1 MKRKNLKSLKF
12 SAIIL
17 IIIWSVKLF
26 EIVFDYNFTEYGVLP
41 RNFNGLIGIFFSPLI
56 HSDVNHLL
64 SNSLPV
70 IILCLLIFN
79 FYSQIAKK
87 IFIYLYFISG
97 LWLWCIGRE
106 SFHIGASGLIYAMAS
121 FLFFSG
127 ILRKNSQLSAVALL
141 VIFIYG
147 GLFWGLFPIDKNVST
162 SFLYIIYNCIY
173 IQSFILRVEF
183 IPAHLMILIF
193 SMTLFTYTN
202 ESLYISLFYHQTYDN
217 LYF

>member
-12 SAIIL
+12 SAIVL
-17 IIIWSVKLF
+17 IIIWSVKIF
-26 EIVFDYNFTEYGVLP
+26 EIVFDYDFTEYGVLP
-41 RNFNGLIGIFFSPLI
+41 RKFNGLIGILFSPLI
-56 HSDVNHLL
+56 HSDINHLL

-147 GLFWGLFPIDKNVST
+147 GLFWGLFPIHKNVSWEGHLT
-162 SFLYIIYNCIY
+162 GFIAGILV
-173 IQSFILRVEF
+173 SFIFRKDGPKRKKYNWEIEEDLEVND
-183 IPAHLMILIF
+183 
-193 SMTLFTYTN
+193 N
-202 ESLYISLFYHQTYDN
+202 EPNHYIN
-217 LYF
+217 

>member
-12 SAIIL
+12 SVIIL
-17 IIIWSVKLF
+17 IIIWSVKIF
-26 EIVFDYNFTEYGVLP
+26 EIVFDYDFTEYGVLP
-41 RNFNGLIGIFFSPLI
+41 RKFNGLIGILFSPLI

-147 GLFWGLFPIDKNVST
+147 GLFWGLFPIHKNVSWEGHLT
-162 SFLYIIYNCIY
+162 GFIAGILV
-173 IQSFILRVEF
+173 SFIFRKDGPKRKKYNWEIEEDLEVND
-183 IPAHLMILIF
+183 
-193 SMTLFTYTN
+193 N
-202 ESLYISLFYHQTYDN
+202 EPNHYIN
-217 LYF
+217 

>member
-1 MKRKNLKSLKF
+1 MKRKNLTSLKF
-12 SAIIL
+12 SAIVL
-17 IIIWSVKLF
+17 IIIWSVKIF
-26 EIVFDYNFTEYGVLP
+26 EIVFDYDFTEYGVLP
-41 RNFNGLIGIFFSPLI
+41 RNFNGLIGILFSPLI
-56 HSDVNHLL
+56 HSDINHLL

-87 IFIYLYFISG
+87 ILIYLYFISG

-147 GLFWGLFPIDKNVST
+147 GLFWGLFPIHKNVSWEGHLT
-162 SFLYIIYNCIY
+162 GFIAGILV
-173 IQSFILRVEF
+173 SFIFRKDGPKRKKYNWEIEEDLEVNDSE
-183 IPAHLMILIF
+183 PNH
-193 SMTLFTYTN
+193 
-202 ESLYISLFYHQTYDN
+202 YIN
-217 LYF
+217 

>member
-1 MKRKNLKSLKF
+1 MKRKNLTSLKF

-17 IIIWSVKLF
+17 IIIWSVKIF
-26 EIVFDYNFTEYGVLP
+26 EIVFDYDFTEYGVLP
-41 RNFNGLIGIFFSPLI
+41 RKFNGLIGILFSPLI
-56 HSDVNHLL
+56 HADVNHLL

-79 FYSQIAKK
+79 FYIEIAKK
-87 IFIYLYFISG
+87 ILIYLYFISG

-147 GLFWGLFPIDKNVST
+147 GLFWGLFPIHKNVSWEGHLT
-162 SFLYIIYNCIY
+162 GFIAGVLV
-173 IQSFILRVEF
+173 SFICRKDGPERKKYNWEIEEDLEVND
-183 IPAHLMILIF
+183 
-193 SMTLFTYTN
+193 N
-202 ESLYISLFYHQTYDN
+202 EPNHYIN
-217 LYF
+217 

>member
-12 SAIIL
+12 SAVIL
-17 IIIWSVKLF
+17 IIIWSVKLI
-26 EIVFDYNFTEYGVLP
+26 EIVFNFDFTEYGVFP
-41 RNFNGLIGIFFSPLI
+41 RNFNGLIGILFSPLI

-147 GLFWGLFPIDKNVST
+147 GLFWGLFPIDKNVSWEGHLT
-162 SFLYIIYNCIY
+162 GFIAGILV
-173 IQSFILRVEF
+173 SFICRKDGPKRKKYNWEIEEDLEVND
-183 IPAHLMILIF
+183 
-193 SMTLFTYTN
+193 N
-202 ESLYISLFYHQTYDN
+202 EPNHYIN
-217 LYF
+217 

>member
-1 MKRKNLKSLKF
+1 MKRKNLTPIKF
-12 SAIIL
+12 SSIVL
-17 IIIWSVKLF
+17 IIIWSVKIF
-26 EIVFDYNFTEYGVLP
+26 EIVFDYDFTEYGVLP
-41 RNFNGLIGIFFSPLI
+41 RKFNGLTGILFSPLI

-87 IFIYLYFISG
+87 ILIYLYFISG

-147 GLFWGLFPIDKNVST
+147 GLFWGLFPIHKNVSWEGHLT
-162 SFLYIIYNCIY
+162 GFIAGILV
-173 IQSFILRVEF
+173 SFIFRKDGPKRKKYNWEIEEDLEVND
-183 IPAHLMILIF
+183 
-193 SMTLFTYTN
+193 N
-202 ESLYISLFYHQTYDN
+202 EPNHYIN
-217 LYF
+217 

>member
-1 MKRKNLKSLKF
+1 MKKKKLKSLNF
-12 SAIIL
+12 SVLLL

-26 EIVFDYNFTEYGVLP
+26 EIIFGYDFKQYGVLP
-41 RNFNGLIGIFFSPLI
+41 RNFNGLIGILFSPLI

-64 SNSLPV
+64 SNSLPI
-70 IILCLLIFN
+70 IILCLLFFD

-127 ILRKNSQLSAVALL
+127 ILRKNTQLSAVSLL

-147 GLFWGLFPIDKNVST
+147 GLFWGLFPIYQNVSWEGHLT
-162 SFLYIIYNCIY
+162 GFIAGILV
-173 IQSFILRVEF
+173 SFIFRKDGPKRKKYNWEIEEDLEVNDNE
-183 IPAHLMILIF
+183 
-193 SMTLFTYTN
+193 TN
-202 ESLYISLFYHQTYDN
+202 HYIN
-217 LYF
+217 

>member
-1 MKRKNLKSLKF
+1 MKRKNLTSLKF
-12 SAIIL
+12 SAIVL
-17 IIIWSVKLF
+17 IIIWSVKIF
-26 EIVFDYNFTEYGVLP
+26 EIVFDYDFTEYGVLP
-41 RNFNGLIGIFFSPLI
+41 RKFNGLIGILFSPLI

-87 IFIYLYFISG
+87 ILIYLYFISG

-147 GLFWGLFPIDKNVST
+147 GLFWGLFPIHKNVSWEGHLT
-162 SFLYIIYNCIY
+162 GFIAGILV
-173 IQSFILRVEF
+173 SFIFRKDGPKRKKYNWEIEEDLEVND
-183 IPAHLMILIF
+183 
-193 SMTLFTYTN
+193 N
-202 ESLYISLFYHQTYDN
+202 EPNHYAN
-217 LYF
+217 

>member
-12 SAIIL
+12 SVIIL
-17 IIIWSVKLF
+17 IIIWSVKIF
-26 EIVFDYNFTEYGVLP
+26 EIVFDYDFTEYGVLP
-41 RNFNGLIGIFFSPLI
+41 RKFNGLIGILFSPLI

-87 IFIYLYFISG
+87 ILIYLYFISG

-147 GLFWGLFPIDKNVST
+147 GLFWGLFPIHKNVSWEGHLT
-162 SFLYIIYNCIY
+162 GFIAGILV
-173 IQSFILRVEF
+173 SFIFRKDGPKRKKYNWEIEEDLEVND
-183 IPAHLMILIF
+183 
-193 SMTLFTYTN
+193 N
-202 ESLYISLFYHQTYDN
+202 EPNHYIN
-217 LYF
+217 

>member
-12 SAIIL
+12 SVIIL

-26 EIVFDYNFTEYGVLP
+26 EIVFDYDFTEYGVLP
-41 RNFNGLIGIFFSPLI
+41 RNFNGLIGILFSPLI

-70 IILCLLIFN
+70 VILCLLIFN

-147 GLFWGLFPIDKNVST
+147 GLFWGLFPIHKNVSWEGHLT
-162 SFLYIIYNCIY
+162 GFIAGILV
-173 IQSFILRVEF
+173 SFIFRKDGPKRKKYNWEIEEDLEVND
-183 IPAHLMILIF
+183 
-193 SMTLFTYTN
+193 N
-202 ESLYISLFYHQTYDN
+202 EPYHHIN
-217 LYF
+217 

>member
-1 MKRKNLKSLKF
+1 MKRKNLTSLKF
-12 SAIIL
+12 SVIVL
-17 IIIWSVKLF
+17 IIIWSVKIF
-26 EIVFDYNFTEYGVLP
+26 EIVFDYDLTEYGILP
-41 RNFNGLIGIFFSPLI
+41 RKFNGLIGILFSPLI

-70 IILCLLIFN
+70 IILCLIIFN

-87 IFIYLYFISG
+87 ILIYLYFISG

-147 GLFWGLFPIDKNVST
+147 GLFWGLFPIHKNVSWEGHLT
-162 SFLYIIYNCIY
+162 GFIAGILV
-173 IQSFILRVEF
+173 SFIFRKDGPKRKKYNWEIEEDLEVND
-183 IPAHLMILIF
+183 
-193 SMTLFTYTN
+193 N
-202 ESLYISLFYHQTYDN
+202 EPNHYIN
-217 LYF
+217 

>member
-26 EIVFDYNFTEYGVLP
+26 EIVFDYDFTEYGVLP
-41 RNFNGLIGIFFSPLI
+41 RNFNGLIGILFSPLI

-127 ILRKNSQLSAVALL
+127 VLRKNSQLSAVALL

-147 GLFWGLFPIDKNVST
+147 GLFWGLFPIHKNVSWEGHLT
-162 SFLYIIYNCIY
+162 GFIAGILV
-173 IQSFILRVEF
+173 SFIFRKDAVSYT
-183 IPAHLMILIF
+183 HL
-193 SMTLFTYTN
+193 TLPTI
-202 ESLYISLFYHQTYDN
+202 E
-217 LYF
+217 

>member
-1 MKRKNLKSLKF
+1 MKRKNLTSLKF
-12 SAIIL
+12 SAIVL
-17 IIIWSVKLF
+17 IIIWSVKIF
-26 EIVFDYNFTEYGVLP
+26 EIVFDYDFTEYGVLP
-41 RNFNGLIGIFFSPLI
+41 RKFNGLIGILFSPLI

-87 IFIYLYFISG
+87 ILIYLYFISG

-147 GLFWGLFPIDKNVST
+147 GLFWGLFPIHKNVSWEGHLT
-162 SFLYIIYNCIY
+162 GFIAGILV
-173 IQSFILRVEF
+173 SFIFRKDGPKRKKYNWEIEEDLEVND
-183 IPAHLMILIF
+183 
-193 SMTLFTYTN
+193 N
-202 ESLYISLFYHQTYDN
+202 EPNHYLN
-217 LYF
+217 

>member
-1 MKRKNLKSLKF
+1 MKRKNLTSLKF
-12 SAIIL
+12 SAIVL
-17 IIIWSVKLF
+17 IIIWSVKIF
-26 EIVFDYNFTEYGVLP
+26 EIVFDYDFTEYGVLP
-41 RNFNGLIGIFFSPLI
+41 RKFNGLTGIFFSPLI

-70 IILCLLIFN
+70 VILCLLIFN

-147 GLFWGLFPIDKNVST
+147 GLFWGLFPIHKNVSWEGHLT
-162 SFLYIIYNCIY
+162 GFIAGILV
-173 IQSFILRVEF
+173 SFIFRKDGPKRKKYNWEIEEDLEVND
-183 IPAHLMILIF
+183 
-193 SMTLFTYTN
+193 N
-202 ESLYISLFYHQTYDN
+202 EPNHYIN
-217 LYF
+217 

>member
-41 RNFNGLIGIFFSPLI
+41 RNFNGLTGILFSPLI

-147 GLFWGLFPIDKNVST
+147 GLFWGLFPIDKNVSWEGHLT
-162 SFLYIIYNCIY
+162 GFIAGILV
-173 IQSFILRVEF
+173 SFICRKDGPKRKKYNWEIEEDLEVND
-183 IPAHLMILIF
+183 
-193 SMTLFTYTN
+193 N
-202 ESLYISLFYHQTYDN
+202 EPNHYIN
-217 LYF
+217 

>member
-26 EIVFDYNFTEYGVLP
+26 EIVFDYDFTEYGVLP
-41 RNFNGLIGIFFSPLI
+41 RKFNGLIGILFSPLI

-64 SNSLPV
+64 NNSLPV

-147 GLFWGLFPIDKNVST
+147 GLFWGLFPIHKNVSWEGHLT
-162 SFLYIIYNCIY
+162 GFIAGILV
-173 IQSFILRVEF
+173 SFIFRKDGPKRKKYNWEIEEDLEVND
-183 IPAHLMILIF
+183 
-193 SMTLFTYTN
+193 N
-202 ESLYISLFYHQTYDN
+202 EPNHYIN
-217 LYF
+217 

>member
-1 MKRKNLKSLKF
+1 MKRKNLTSLKF
-12 SAIIL
+12 SAIVL
-17 IIIWSVKLF
+17 IIIWSVKIF
-26 EIVFDYNFTEYGVLP
+26 EIVFDYDFTEYGVLP
-41 RNFNGLIGIFFSPLI
+41 RKFNGLTGIFFSPLI

-87 IFIYLYFISG
+87 ILIYLYFISG

-147 GLFWGLFPIDKNVST
+147 GLFWGLFPIHKNVSWEGHLT
-162 SFLYIIYNCIY
+162 GFIAGILV
-173 IQSFILRVEF
+173 SFIFRKDGPKRKKYNWEIEEDLEVND
-183 IPAHLMILIF
+183 
-193 SMTLFTYTN
+193 N
-202 ESLYISLFYHQTYDN
+202 EPNHYVN
-217 LYF
+217 

>member
-1 MKRKNLKSLKF
+1 LKRKNLTSLKF
-12 SAIIL
+12 SAIVL
-17 IIIWSVKLF
+17 IIIWSVKIF
-26 EIVFDYNFTEYGVLP
+26 EIVFDYDFTEYGVLP
-41 RNFNGLIGIFFSPLI
+41 RKFNGLIGILFSPLI
-56 HSDVNHLL
+56 HSDINHLL

-147 GLFWGLFPIDKNVST
+147 GLFWGLFPIHKNVSWEGHLT
-162 SFLYIIYNCIY
+162 GFIAGILV
-173 IQSFILRVEF
+173 SFIFRKDGPKRKKYNWEIEEDLEVND
-183 IPAHLMILIF
+183 
-193 SMTLFTYTN
+193 N
-202 ESLYISLFYHQTYDN
+202 EPNHYIN
-217 LYF
+217 

>member
-1 MKRKNLKSLKF
+1 LKRKNLTSLKF
-12 SAIIL
+12 SAIVL
-17 IIIWSVKLF
+17 IIIWSVKIF
-26 EIVFDYNFTEYGVLP
+26 EIVFDYDFTEYGVLP
-41 RNFNGLIGIFFSPLI
+41 RNFNGLTGILFSPLI

-147 GLFWGLFPIDKNVST
+147 GLFWGLFPIHKNVSWEGHLT
-162 SFLYIIYNCIY
+162 GFIAGVLV
-173 IQSFILRVEF
+173 SFIFRKDGPKRKKYNWEIEEDLEVND
-183 IPAHLMILIF
+183 
-193 SMTLFTYTN
+193 N
-202 ESLYISLFYHQTYDN
+202 EPNHYIN
-217 LYF
+217 

>member
-1 MKRKNLKSLKF
+1 MKRKNLNSLKF
-12 SAIIL
+12 SAVIL

-26 EIVFDYNFTEYGVLP
+26 EIVFDYDFTEYGVLP
-41 RNFNGLIGIFFSPLI
+41 RNFNGLMGILFSPLI

-79 FYSQIAKK
+79 FYNQIAKK

-147 GLFWGLFPIDKNVST
+147 GLFLS
-162 SFLYIIYNCIY
+162 
-173 IQSFILRVEF
+173 
-183 IPAHLMILIF
+183 LIH
-193 SMTLFTYTN
+193 
-202 ESLYISLFYHQTYDN
+202 I
-217 LYF
+217 

>member
-1 MKRKNLKSLKF
+1 MKRKNLTSLKF
-12 SAIIL
+12 SAIVL
-17 IIIWSVKLF
+17 IIIWSVKIF
-26 EIVFDYNFTEYGVLP
+26 EIVFDYDFTEYGVLP
-41 RNFNGLIGIFFSPLI
+41 RKFNGLIGILFSPLI

-87 IFIYLYFISG
+87 ILIYLYFISG

-147 GLFWGLFPIDKNVST
+147 GLFWGLFPIHKNVSWEGHLT
-162 SFLYIIYNCIY
+162 GFIAGILV
-173 IQSFILRVEF
+173 SFIFRKEGPKRKKYNWEIEEDLEVND
-183 IPAHLMILIF
+183 
-193 SMTLFTYTN
+193 N
-202 ESLYISLFYHQTYDN
+202 EPNHYIN
-217 LYF
+217 

>member
-1 MKRKNLKSLKF
+1 MKRKNLTSLKF
-12 SAIIL
+12 SAIVL
-17 IIIWSVKLF
+17 IIIWSVKIF
-26 EIVFDYNFTEYGVLP
+26 EIVFDYDFTEYGVLP
-41 RNFNGLIGIFFSPLI
+41 RNFNGLIGILFSPLI

-127 ILRKNSQLSAVALL
+127 ILRKNSQLSAVSLL

-147 GLFWGLFPIDKNVST
+147 GLFWGLFPIHKNVSWEGHLT
-162 SFLYIIYNCIY
+162 GFIAGILV
-173 IQSFILRVEF
+173 SFIFRKDGPKRKKYNWEIEEDLEVND
-183 IPAHLMILIF
+183 
-193 SMTLFTYTN
+193 N
-202 ESLYISLFYHQTYDN
+202 EPNHYIN
-217 LYF
+217 

>member
-1 MKRKNLKSLKF
+1 MKRKNLTSLKF
-12 SAIIL
+12 SAIVL
-17 IIIWSVKLF
+17 IIIWSVKIF
-26 EIVFDYNFTEYGVLP
+26 EIVFDYDFTEYGVLP
-41 RNFNGLIGIFFSPLI
+41 RKFNGLIGILFSPLI
-56 HSDVNHLL
+56 HSDINHLL

-147 GLFWGLFPIDKNVST
+147 GLFWGLFPIHKNVSWEGHLT
-162 SFLYIIYNCIY
+162 GFIAGILV
-173 IQSFILRVEF
+173 SFIFRKDGPKRKKYNWEIEEDLEVNDNQ
-183 IPAHLMILIF
+183 PNH
-193 SMTLFTYTN
+193 
-202 ESLYISLFYHQTYDN
+202 YIN
-217 LYF
+217 

>member
-1 MKRKNLKSLKF
+1 MKRKNLTSLKF
-12 SAIIL
+12 SAIFL
-17 IIIWSVKLF
+17 IIIWSVKIF
-26 EIVFDYNFTEYGVLP
+26 EIVFDYDFTEYGVLP
-41 RNFNGLIGIFFSPLI
+41 RKFNGLIGVLFSPLI

-87 IFIYLYFISG
+87 ILIYLYFISG

-147 GLFWGLFPIDKNVST
+147 GLFWGLFPIHKNVSWEGHLT
-162 SFLYIIYNCIY
+162 GFIAGILV
-173 IQSFILRVEF
+173 SFIFRKDGPKRKKYNWEIEEDLE
-183 IPAHLMILIF
+183 IND
-193 SMTLFTYTN
+193 N
-202 ESLYISLFYHQTYDN
+202 EPNHYIN
-217 LYF
+217 

>member
-17 IIIWSVKLF
+17 IIIWSIKLF
-26 EIVFDYNFTEYGVLP
+26 EIVFDYDFTEYGVLP
-41 RNFNGLIGIFFSPLI
+41 RNFNGLVGILFSPLI

-87 IFIYLYFISG
+87 ILIYLYFISG

-147 GLFWGLFPIDKNVST
+147 GLFWGLFPIHKNVSWEGHLT
-162 SFLYIIYNCIY
+162 GFIAGILV
-173 IQSFILRVEF
+173 SFIFRKDGPKRKKYNWEIEEDLEVND
-183 IPAHLMILIF
+183 
-193 SMTLFTYTN
+193 N
-202 ESLYISLFYHQTYDN
+202 EPNHYIN
-217 LYF
+217 

>member
-1 MKRKNLKSLKF
+1 MKRKNLTSLKF
-12 SAIIL
+12 SAIVL
-17 IIIWSVKLF
+17 IIIWSVKIF
-26 EIVFDYNFTEYGVLP
+26 EIVFDYDFTEYGVLP
-41 RNFNGLIGIFFSPLI
+41 RNFNGLIGILFSPLI

-147 GLFWGLFPIDKNVST
+147 GLFWGLFPIHKNVSWEGHLT
-162 SFLYIIYNCIY
+162 GFIAGILV
-173 IQSFILRVEF
+173 SFIFRKDGPKRKKYSWEIEEDLEVND
-183 IPAHLMILIF
+183 
-193 SMTLFTYTN
+193 N
-202 ESLYISLFYHQTYDN
+202 EPNHYIN
-217 LYF
+217 

>member
-1 MKRKNLKSLKF
+1 MKRKNLTSLKF
-12 SAIIL
+12 SAIVL
-17 IIIWSVKLF
+17 IIIWSVKIF
-26 EIVFDYNFTEYGVLP
+26 EIVFDYDFTEYGVLP
-41 RNFNGLIGIFFSPLI
+41 RNFNGLIGILFSPLI

-147 GLFWGLFPIDKNVST
+147 GLFWGLFPIHKNVSWEGHLT
-162 SFLYIIYNCIY
+162 GFIAGVLV
-173 IQSFILRVEF
+173 SFIFRKDGPKRKKYNWEIEEDLEVND
-183 IPAHLMILIF
+183 
-193 SMTLFTYTN
+193 N
-202 ESLYISLFYHQTYDN
+202 EPNHYIN
-217 LYF
+217 

>member
-1 MKRKNLKSLKF
+1 MKRKNLTSLKF
-12 SAIIL
+12 SAIVL
-17 IIIWSVKLF
+17 IIIWSVKIF
-26 EIVFDYNFTEYGVLP
+26 EIVFDYDFTEYGVLP
-41 RNFNGLIGIFFSPLI
+41 RNFNGLIGILFSPLI

-87 IFIYLYFISG
+87 ILIYLYFISG

-147 GLFWGLFPIDKNVST
+147 GLFWGLFPIHKNVSWEGHLT
-162 SFLYIIYNCIY
+162 GFFAGILV
-173 IQSFILRVEF
+173 SFICRKDGPKRKKYNWEIEEDLEVND
-183 IPAHLMILIF
+183 
-193 SMTLFTYTN
+193 N
-202 ESLYISLFYHQTYDN
+202 EPNHYIN
-217 LYF
+217 

>member
-1 MKRKNLKSLKF
+1 MKRKNLTSLKF
-12 SAIIL
+12 SAIVL
-17 IIIWSVKLF
+17 IIIWSVKIF
-26 EIVFDYNFTEYGVLP
+26 EIVFDYDFTEYGVLP
-41 RNFNGLIGIFFSPLI
+41 RKFNGLVGILFSPLI

-87 IFIYLYFISG
+87 ILIYLYFISG

-147 GLFWGLFPIDKNVST
+147 GLFWGLFPIHKNVSWEGHLT
-162 SFLYIIYNCIY
+162 GFIAGILV
-173 IQSFILRVEF
+173 SFIFRKDGPKRKKYNWEIEEDLE
-183 IPAHLMILIF
+183 IND
-193 SMTLFTYTN
+193 N
-202 ESLYISLFYHQTYDN
+202 EPNHYIN
-217 LYF
+217 

>member
-1 MKRKNLKSLKF
+1 MKRKNLTSLKF

-17 IIIWSVKLF
+17 IIIWSVKIF
-26 EIVFDYNFTEYGVLP
+26 EIVFDYDFTEYGVLP
-41 RNFNGLIGIFFSPLI
+41 RKFNGLIGILFSPLI

-87 IFIYLYFISG
+87 ILIYLYFISG
-97 LWLWCIGRE
+97 LWLWCIGRD

-147 GLFWGLFPIDKNVST
+147 GLFWGLFPIHKNISWEGHLTGFIAGILV
-162 SFLYIIYNCIY
+162 
-173 IQSFILRVEF
+173 SFIFRKDGPVRKKYNWEIEEDLEVND
-183 IPAHLMILIF
+183 
-193 SMTLFTYTN
+193 N
-202 ESLYISLFYHQTYDN
+202 EPNHYIN
-217 LYF
+217 

>member
-1 MKRKNLKSLKF
+1 MKRKNLKSLTF

-26 EIVFDYNFTEYGVLP
+26 EIVFDYDFTEYGILP
-41 RNFNGLIGIFFSPLI
+41 RNFNGLLGILLSPLI

-147 GLFWGLFPIDKNVST
+147 GLFWGLFPIDKNVSWEGHLT
-162 SFLYIIYNCIY
+162 GFIAGILV
-173 IQSFILRVEF
+173 SFICRKDGPKRKKYNWEIEEDLEVND
-183 IPAHLMILIF
+183 
-193 SMTLFTYTN
+193 N
-202 ESLYISLFYHQTYDN
+202 EPNHYIN
-217 LYF
+217 

>member
-1 MKRKNLKSLKF
+1 MKRKNLTSLKF
-12 SAIIL
+12 SVIVL
-17 IIIWSVKLF
+17 IIIWSVKIF
-26 EIVFDYNFTEYGVLP
+26 EIVFDYDFTEYGVLP
-41 RNFNGLIGIFFSPLI
+41 RKFNGLIGILFSPLI

-70 IILCLLIFN
+70 IVLCLLIFN

-87 IFIYLYFISG
+87 ILIYLYFISG

-147 GLFWGLFPIDKNVST
+147 GLFWGLFPIHKNVSWEGHLT
-162 SFLYIIYNCIY
+162 GFIAGILV
-173 IQSFILRVEF
+173 SFIFRKDGPKRKKYNWEIEEDLEVND
-183 IPAHLMILIF
+183 
-193 SMTLFTYTN
+193 N
-202 ESLYISLFYHQTYDN
+202 EPNHYIN
-217 LYF
+217 

>member
-1 MKRKNLKSLKF
+1 LKRKNLKSLKF

-17 IIIWSVKLF
+17 IIIWSVKIF
-26 EIVFDYNFTEYGVLP
+26 EIIFDYDFTEYGVLP
-41 RNFNGLIGIFFSPLI
+41 RNFNGLIGILFSPLI

-97 LWLWCIGRE
+97 LWLWCFGRE

-147 GLFWGLFPIDKNVST
+147 GLFWGLFPIHKNVSWEGHLT
-162 SFLYIIYNCIY
+162 GFIAGILV
-173 IQSFILRVEF
+173 SFICRKDGPKRKKYNWEIEEDLEVNN
-183 IPAHLMILIF
+183 
-193 SMTLFTYTN
+193 N
-202 ESLYISLFYHQTYDN
+202 EPNHYIN
-217 LYF
+217 

>member
-12 SAIIL
+12 SVIIL

-26 EIVFDYNFTEYGVLP
+26 EIVFDYDFTEYGVFP
-41 RNFNGLIGIFFSPLI
+41 RKFNGLIGILFSPLI

-87 IFIYLYFISG
+87 ILIYLYFISG

-147 GLFWGLFPIDKNVST
+147 GLFWGLFPIHKNVSWEGHLT
-162 SFLYIIYNCIY
+162 GFIAGVLV
-173 IQSFILRVEF
+173 SFICRKDGPKRKKYNWEIEEDLEVND
-183 IPAHLMILIF
+183 
-193 SMTLFTYTN
+193 N
-202 ESLYISLFYHQTYDN
+202 EPNHYIN
-217 LYF
+217 

>member
-1 MKRKNLKSLKF
+1 MKKKKLKSLKF
-12 SAIIL
+12 SFILL

-26 EIVFDYNFTEYGVLP
+26 EIIFGYDFKQYGVLP
-41 RNFNGLIGIFFSPLI
+41 RNLNGLVGVLFSPLI
-56 HSDVNHLL
+56 HSDTNHLL

-70 IILCLLIFN
+70 IILCLLIFD

-127 ILRKNSQLSAVALL
+127 ILRKNTQLSAVSLL

-147 GLFWGLFPIDKNVST
+147 GLFWGLFPIYQNVSWEGHLT
-162 SFLYIIYNCIY
+162 GFIAGILV
-173 IQSFILRVEF
+173 SFIFRKDGPKRKKYNWEIEEDLEVND
-183 IPAHLMILIF
+183 
-193 SMTLFTYTN
+193 N
-202 ESLYISLFYHQTYDN
+202 EPNHYIN
-217 LYF
+217 

>member
-1 MKRKNLKSLKF
+1 MKRKNLTSLKF
-12 SAIIL
+12 SAIVL
-17 IIIWSVKLF
+17 IIIWSVKIF
-26 EIVFDYNFTEYGVLP
+26 EIVFDYDFTEYGVLP
-41 RNFNGLIGIFFSPLI
+41 RKFNGLIGILFSPLI

-87 IFIYLYFISG
+87 ILIYLYFISG

-147 GLFWGLFPIDKNVST
+147 GLFWGLFPIHKNVSWEGHLT
-162 SFLYIIYNCIY
+162 GFVAGILV
-173 IQSFILRVEF
+173 SFIFRKDGPKRKKYNWEIEEDLEVND
-183 IPAHLMILIF
+183 
-193 SMTLFTYTN
+193 N
-202 ESLYISLFYHQTYDN
+202 EPNHYIN
-217 LYF
+217 

>member
-1 MKRKNLKSLKF
+1 LKRKNLKSLKF
-12 SAIIL
+12 SAIVL
-17 IIIWSVKLF
+17 IIIWSVKIF
-26 EIVFDYNFTEYGVLP
+26 EIVFDYDFTEYGVLP
-41 RNFNGLIGIFFSPLI
+41 RKFNGLIGILFSPLI

-87 IFIYLYFISG
+87 ILIYLYFISG

-147 GLFWGLFPIDKNVST
+147 GLFWGLFPIHKNVSWEGHLT
-162 SFLYIIYNCIY
+162 GFIAGILV
-173 IQSFILRVEF
+173 SFIFRKDGPKRKKYNWEIEEDLEVND
-183 IPAHLMILIF
+183 
-193 SMTLFTYTN
+193 N
-202 ESLYISLFYHQTYDN
+202 EPNHYIN
-217 LYF
+217 

>member
-1 MKRKNLKSLKF
+1 MKRKNLTSLKF
-12 SAIIL
+12 SAIVL
-17 IIIWSVKLF
+17 IIIWSVKIF
-26 EIVFDYNFTEYGVLP
+26 EIVFDYDFTEYGVLP
-41 RNFNGLIGIFFSPLI
+41 RKFNGLIGILFSPLI

-87 IFIYLYFISG
+87 ILIYLYFISG

-127 ILRKNSQLSAVALL
+127 ILRKNPQLSAVALL

-147 GLFWGLFPIDKNVST
+147 GLFWGLFPIHKNVSWEGHLT
-162 SFLYIIYNCIY
+162 GFIAGILV
-173 IQSFILRVEF
+173 SFIFRKDGPKRKKYNWEIEEDLEVND
-183 IPAHLMILIF
+183 
-193 SMTLFTYTN
+193 N
-202 ESLYISLFYHQTYDN
+202 EPNHYIN
-217 LYF
+217 